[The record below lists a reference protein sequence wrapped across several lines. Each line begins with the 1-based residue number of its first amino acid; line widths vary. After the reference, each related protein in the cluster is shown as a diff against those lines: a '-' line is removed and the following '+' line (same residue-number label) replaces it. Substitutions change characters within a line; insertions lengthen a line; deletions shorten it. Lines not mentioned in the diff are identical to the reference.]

1 MEPLGNQGPEE
12 EYILLRP
19 YELMVI
25 LDSRLNDS
33 DSDGIITRVLDLLRK
48 DGNVGRIDRWG
59 RRKLAY
65 EINKVSEGNY
75 SIIEFAS
82 TPATVTEISRILSI
96 SDGVLR
102 HKIIRL
108 PERIAGRVLAKEALA
123 QE

>member
-33 DSDGIITRVLDLLRK
+33 DSDGIITRVLDLVRK

>member
-1 MEPLGNQGPEE
+1 M
-12 EYILLRP
+12 LRP

-33 DSDGIITRVLDLLRK
+33 DSDGIITRVLDLVRK